1 MEQYKQRDSFFF
13 YQELI
18 QMDDVPRDYK
28 NARDQSD
35 DIFYSAF
42 VKDMKVLAQMINVRK
57 RMAGLVDMDTV

>member
-1 MEQYKQRDSFFF
+1 
-13 YQELI
+13 
-18 QMDDVPRDYK
+18 MDDVPRDYK